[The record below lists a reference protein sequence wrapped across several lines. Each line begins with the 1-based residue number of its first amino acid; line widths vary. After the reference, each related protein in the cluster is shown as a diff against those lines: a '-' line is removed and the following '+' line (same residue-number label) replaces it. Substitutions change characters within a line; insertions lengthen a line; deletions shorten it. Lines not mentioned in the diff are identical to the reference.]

1 MSKAEPK
8 EKGQTGRRRFSP
20 QKNVLDKIFQ
30 LAQRGCTNEE
40 IFKAVGIAK
49 DLFYREMKKKG
60 ALYEAVIKGRDRSIE
75 EVENALFKIAVG
87 FFQEEVSTV
96 IKDVDGK
103 QTKEVKKVKKHYP
116 PNAAAICF
124 ILKNRKNDKW
134 NDRKEIEHAGTI
146 DHTHTATQ
154 IIFQDIKKAVD
165 KIIED
170 ETENLEIEEEIIES
184 YEE

>member
-20 QKNVLDKIFQ
+20 QKTILDKIFQ

-40 IFKAVGIAK
+40 IFKAVGMAK

-60 ALYEAVIKGRDRSIE
+60 ALFDAVMSGRDRSIE
-75 EVENALFKIAVG
+75 AVENALFKIAVG
-87 FFQEEVSTV
+87 FDQEELTTI

-103 QTKEVKKVKKHYP
+103 QTKEVKKVKKHFP
-116 PNAAAICF
+116 PSAAAICF
-124 ILKNRKNDKW
+124 ILKNRRNDKW
-134 NDRKEIEHAGTI
+134 NDRRDIEHSGNI
-146 DHTHTATQ
+146 DLSHTATQ

-165 KIIED
+165 KIV
-170 ETENLEIEEEIIES
+170 EEEELDALDMAEIKEND
-184 YEE
+184 E